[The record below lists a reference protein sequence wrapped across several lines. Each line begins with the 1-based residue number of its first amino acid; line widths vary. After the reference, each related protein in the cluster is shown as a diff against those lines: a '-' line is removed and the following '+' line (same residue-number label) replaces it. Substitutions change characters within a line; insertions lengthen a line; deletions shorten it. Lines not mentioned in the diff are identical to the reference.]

1 MFKVTKIIHFCYGH
15 RLLRYEGKCR
25 WLHGHNAK
33 VEVELSSSALDPRG
47 MVADFSEV
55 KQKLQGWI
63 DSTLDHRM
71 ILNQEDPLL
80 KQLSGLQ
87 EPFVSLPANPTAE
100 NLARHIFDYA
110 KAQGFPVSE
119 VRLWETPTSFASYSG
134 AR

>member
-1 MFKVTKIIHFCYGH
+1 MFKVTKVIHFCYGH

-25 WLHGHNAK
+25 WLHGHNAR
-33 VEVELSSSALDPRG
+33 VEVELTSATLDPRG

-71 ILNQEDPLL
+71 ILSHEDPLL
-80 KQLSGLQ
+80 KLLSELK

-100 NLARHIFDYA
+100 NLAKHIFDYA
-110 KAQGFPVSE
+110 KSKGFPVSE

-134 AR
+134 NR

>member
-1 MFKVTKIIHFCYGH
+1 VFKVTKVIHFCYGH

-55 KQKLQGWI
+55 KQKLQAWI

-80 KQLSGLQ
+80 KQLSELQ

-100 NLARHIFDYA
+100 NLARHIFEYA
-110 KAQGFPVSE
+110 KSQGFPVSE